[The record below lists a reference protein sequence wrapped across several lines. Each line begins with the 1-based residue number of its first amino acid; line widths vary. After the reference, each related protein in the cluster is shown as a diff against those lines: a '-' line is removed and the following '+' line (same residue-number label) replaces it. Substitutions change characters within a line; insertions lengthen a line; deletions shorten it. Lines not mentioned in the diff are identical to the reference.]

1 MIHYWIC
8 GGFDSF
14 HLTWMTGN
22 YWREELAS
30 SNMWIGNDRHTVQP
44 TRITYHK
51 VTDNW
56 WHSPKKRP
64 MISYDWV
71 SHLPGMHLPVPTCRT
86 CCSLPLVW
94 WIRHVQCSTISCP
107 TCGFNTDHC
116 KAVWDMDLPWPGEF
130 AILIFIEHHFKESLE
145 SVAIHGQIFT

>member
-8 GGFDSF
+8 GGFNSF

-44 TRITYHK
+44 TCIKYHK

-64 MISYDWV
+64 MIGLAMV

-86 CCSLPLVW
+86 CRSLPLVW

-107 TCGFNTDHC
+107 TCGFTLTLARRCGTWICHGPVSLRSLFSLNTISRNPLR
-116 KAVWDMDLPWPGEF
+116 V
-130 AILIFIEHHFKESLE
+130 
-145 SVAIHGQIFT
+145 